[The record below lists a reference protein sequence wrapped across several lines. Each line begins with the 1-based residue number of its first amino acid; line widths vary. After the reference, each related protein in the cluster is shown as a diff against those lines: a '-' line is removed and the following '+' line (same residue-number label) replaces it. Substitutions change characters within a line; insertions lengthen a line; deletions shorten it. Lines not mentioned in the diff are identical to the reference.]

1 MNADDT
7 YDLHPAK
14 FQEHCQF
21 SCATNCVAVLA
32 DNKLIATF
40 KGNHQLFPKRTA
52 LFVSVVL
59 FNNLHTTVLLHPL
72 TVFFKFVVVGGC
84 HDVTYLSHN
93 QSVIGLLQIIP
104 EDCRKTSKCK
114 GMKIYRTVNHTIL
127 TIMLFY
133 ETISSSTCHL
143 QTAIIIL
150 L

>member
-1 MNADDT
+1 MLKSIWKIVN
-7 YDLHPAK
+7 
-14 FQEHCQF
+14 
-21 SCATNCVAVLA
+21 VIR
-32 DNKLIATF
+32 KLFIIE
-40 KGNHQLFPKRTA
+40 FPKRTA

-59 FNNLHTTVLLHPL
+59 FNNLHTTVQLHPL

-93 QSVIGLLQIIP
+93 QSVIGLLQIIS

-114 GMKIYRTVNHTIL
+114 GMKIYRTANHTIL

-133 ETISSSTCHL
+133 ETIGSSTCHL

-150 L
+150 LWVWYIKYYKV